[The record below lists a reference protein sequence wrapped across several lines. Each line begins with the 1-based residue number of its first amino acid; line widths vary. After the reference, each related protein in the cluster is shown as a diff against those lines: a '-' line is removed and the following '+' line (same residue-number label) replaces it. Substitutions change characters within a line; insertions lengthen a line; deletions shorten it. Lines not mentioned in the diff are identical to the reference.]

1 MWYFVGPSQGTT
13 PKWRKIEWPRE
24 HRLRSI
30 QYILVPEDHP
40 AFRNKKAAIRDA
52 KKRWA
57 AQEPAER
64 IGHFIAKVESYLE
77 PDYEIKFTDTP
88 ISQMEED

>member
-1 MWYFVGPSQGTT
+1 MEENRMAAGTPSKEY
-13 PKWRKIEWPRE
+13 P
-24 HRLRSI
+24 
-30 QYILVPEDHP
+30 YILVPEDHP